1 MEIVLY
7 FIAGIVGVLVI
18 IPICYWFSGTREKT
32 IHEKIESMGGKVD
45 AIERRNFFSGI
56 GPFTIV
62 GKNKVVYRI
71 VYRVNDQRKEIWVR
85 FGGLLGPEWR
95 EGKGE

>member
-1 MEIVLY
+1 LETIL
-7 FIAGIVGVLVI
+7 FLIAGITGVLAI
-18 IPICYWFSGTREKT
+18 IVVYYWFSGAREKK

-45 AIERRNFFSGI
+45 AIERRNFFTGI

-71 VYRVNDQRKEIWVR
+71 VYKISGQTKEIWVR
-85 FGGLLGPEWR
+85 FGGLFGPEWK
-95 EGKGE
+95 EGKG